1 MTDALPLFDDPAFVG
16 MLLDASPDLFFYKDA
31 AFTYRYVN
39 KAFCELFELPRAAI
53 VGHTDF
59 EIFHDA
65 SAERH
70 RRADL
75 AVVRTGRFDAFEYEV
90 VHGSRSVWLQVLKTP
105 VRDASGGIQGLFCTA
120 RNITVRKRA
129 EEQAH
134 RKRRELEQDVAER
147 AEDLRRINKELRRQ
161 IDERAAVEKALEESL
176 RTVNLIVENSP
187 IGVSFVSERMVHR
200 ANPRFHELFSMPQG
214 SIVDLPTVQFY
225 PDEAAYEAFGRE
237 FYPVL
242 GRGERVDTVRVM
254 RRSDGTDFWCRM
266 IGQALY
272 PDRPQAGSIWLME
285 DVTERRLA
293 EEVTLAA
300 ERLKQEFMDNMSHE
314 VRTPLNGIL
323 GMAELL
329 LGTPLED
336 EQRGMVETLQ
346 ESARNLTAL
355 LESILDFSRLDSGDA
370 AARSEPFSLDNIIQG
385 AVNAFGASAL
395 QKSLSLTWRVSPDA
409 PDMVVG
415 DGAGLRQVLA
425 VLISNAIK
433 FTEAGS
439 VEVVVT
445 VGPGC
450 RERRRIKGGAPR
462 ALLSFA
468 VRDTGIGLPA
478 DQLEAIFE
486 PFRQVD
492 GSMTRRFGG
501 VGLGLAI
508 ARKVAAS
515 MGGTIDVESRP
526 GAGSVFC
533 FTAPFEVP
541 AGDGAPA
548 S

>member
-1 MTDALPLFDDPAFVG
+1 MAKVLPLFDDPAFVG

-31 AFTYRYVN
+31 AFVYRYVN
-39 KAFCELFELPRAAI
+39 KAFCELFELPQASV

-65 SAERH
+65 SAARH

-75 AVVRTGRFDAFEYEV
+75 AVVRTGRFDSFEYEV
-90 VHGSRSVWLQVLKTP
+90 AHDSRSVWLQVLKTP
-105 VRDASGGIQGLFCTA
+105 VRDASGGIQGIFCTA
-120 RNITVRKRA
+120 RNITGHKRA
-129 EEQAH
+129 EEEAR

-147 AEDLRRINKELRRQ
+147 AEDLRRINNELRRQ
-161 IDERAAVEKALEESL
+161 IAERTAMETALEESL

-187 IGVSFVSERMVHR
+187 IGVSFVFERRVRR

-214 SIVDLPTVQFY
+214 SIVDVPTAQFY

-237 FYPVL
+237 FYPML

-254 RRSDGTDFWCRM
+254 RRADDTDFWCRM

-323 GMAELL
+323 GMAGLL
-329 LGTPLED
+329 LTTPLED
-336 EQRGMVETLQ
+336 DQRGMVETLQ

-355 LESILDFSRLDSGDA
+355 LESILDFSRLPSGNA
-370 AARSEPFSLDNIIQG
+370 LARSEPFRLGNIIQG
-385 AVNAFGASAL
+385 AVNAFGAAAL
-395 QKSLSLTWRVSPDA
+395 QKGLTLNWRISPEA

-433 FTEAGS
+433 FTAAGS
-439 VEVVVT
+439 VEVVVS
-445 VGPGC
+445 VGTGC
-450 RERRRIKGGAPR
+450 RERRRADGGAPR
-462 ALLSFA
+462 VALSFA

-508 ARKVAAS
+508 ARKVAAA
-515 MGGTIDVESRP
+515 MGGTIHVESGP

-533 FTAPFEVP
+533 FTAPFAVP
-541 AGDGAPA
+541 AGDGAPG